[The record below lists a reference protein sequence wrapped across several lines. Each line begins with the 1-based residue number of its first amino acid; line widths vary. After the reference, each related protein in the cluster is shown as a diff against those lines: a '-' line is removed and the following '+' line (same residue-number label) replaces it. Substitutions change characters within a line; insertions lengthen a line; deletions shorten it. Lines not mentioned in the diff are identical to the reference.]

1 MTGSDQS
8 SSYCLPWWEEISQFF
23 TNNERQLLVC
33 SGDVSSFHLAEDL
46 SIIYTRCTLYTDAL
60 GWEGAQIA
68 HLIVQILQTVGLHSN
83 LWFTLCTVSLKMFA
97 VLTVGRGHCLCP
109 VMCIEEISFANCV
122 HRRLPA
128 GLGLRA
134 KWSATGHEDTSQ
146 VDTNTKIKQTFVSPC
161 FGKTEHISILE
172 KRYKKAADTLA
183 KEEKVNQGG
192 QKSDYGSRSLCWS
205 KAFPLKRFFV
215 AEIFY
220 WLRLRTIG
228 HSHCHRAKVWSHPV
242 QITKQWSWEKSAST
256 CLRLIK
262 LEFEF

>member
-1 MTGSDQS
+1 MTCRDQS

-23 TNNERQLLVC
+23 TNMNVNCGTALETLAVFIWQKTLVL
-33 SGDVSSFHLAEDL
+33 F
-46 SIIYTRCTLYTDAL
+46 TQCTVCTDAL
-60 GWEGAQIA
+60 GWEAAQIA

-146 VDTNTKIKQTFVSPC
+146 VDTNTKIKQTFASSC

-242 QITKQWSWEKSAST
+242 QITKQWSWEKSART

-262 LEFEF
+262 LELEF